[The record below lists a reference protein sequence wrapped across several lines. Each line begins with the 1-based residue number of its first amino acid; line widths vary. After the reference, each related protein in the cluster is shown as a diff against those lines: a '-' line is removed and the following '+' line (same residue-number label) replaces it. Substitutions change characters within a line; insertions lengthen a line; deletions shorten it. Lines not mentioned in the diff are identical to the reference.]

1 MNEMQPLS
9 LTISPWS
16 WRLRMTKETKFDQ
29 NSSFQT
35 YRFYSINP
43 FQWRELVY
51 LIIYL
56 PHSFIRLY
64 KCLIGTQYL
73 SQKFFFFCFIDTTI
87 FTVHYNLFKFYSHFI
102 KEAVFLLHPLC
113 VIITFV
119 PAILNHLF
127 SVVFRS
133 ISHHQC
139 IQTRRK
145 NRRYFE
151 HNLWMFFFPTT
162 TQK

>member
-73 SQKFFFFCFIDTTI
+73 SQNNFHCSLQLIQ
-87 FTVHYNLFKFYSHFI
+87 V
-102 KEAVFLLHPLC
+102 
-113 VIITFV
+113 
-119 PAILNHLF
+119 LF
-127 SVVFRS
+127 SFYQRS
-133 ISHHQC
+133 RIS
-139 IQTRRK
+139 IA
-145 NRRYFE
+145 
-151 HNLWMFFFPTT
+151 PTLRNYNICASNT
-162 TQK
+162 ESFILCGLPIHITPSVYTNSEKKSSIFWA